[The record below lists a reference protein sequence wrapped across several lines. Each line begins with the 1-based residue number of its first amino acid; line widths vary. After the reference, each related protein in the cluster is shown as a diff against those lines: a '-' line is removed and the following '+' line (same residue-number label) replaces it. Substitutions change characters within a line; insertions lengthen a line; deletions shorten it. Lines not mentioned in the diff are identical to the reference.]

1 MVLVWKRRERP
12 IPRKDEEHCKMGWLQ
27 LAFVGV
33 SLFDLIFFS
42 YYLFTY
48 ELKTES
54 MISDTLFARGDYATL
69 LTVTLAIRLLGGV
82 LFLLRYRVEH
92 AWWVTCGLGSE
103 CLTLA
108 GWYWLVL
115 HKDNA
120 NHFTGVGIFCV
131 GSVVYSS
138 VFIRL
143 AWISHWHLRNLHQ
156 ALMIF
161 LLSSTVVLVISFVSI
176 WADEQEKG
184 EHGEILYDGE
194 DPRLKAYIVEHAA
207 YITHLLFYL
216 GFFSFHNPNPNISPL
231 MCGEYEA
238 EMSLADDP
246 YSQDVSA
253 CQPLIRL
260 PTIAE
265 HV

>member
-1 MVLVWKRRERP
+1 MALGWNRRDRP
-12 IPRKDEEHCKMGWLQ
+12 SARKEAVEHCHIGLLQ
-27 LAFVGV
+27 AAFVGV
-33 SLFDLIFFS
+33 CLFDLIFFS
-42 YYLFTY
+42 YYLFTF

-54 MISDTLFARGDYATL
+54 MISDTLFARGDYATM
-69 LTVTLAIRLLGGV
+69 LTVTLVIRLLGGL
-82 LFLLRYRVEH
+82 LFLMRYRQDH
-92 AWWVTCGLGSE
+92 AGWVTGGIMGE
-103 CLTLA
+103 CLTLV

-115 HKDNA
+115 HTDNA

-131 GSVVYSS
+131 GSLLYSS

-184 EHGEILYDGE
+184 EHEGTVDGGGY
-194 DPRLKAYIVEHAA
+194 PGLKAYIVEHAA

-216 GFFSFHNPNPNISPL
+216 GFFSFHSPNPNFSPL
-231 MCGEYEA
+231 LCSEYEA
-238 EMSLADDP
+238 EMSLTDEPGVDA
-246 YSQDVSA
+246 SA